1 MENQGQGPPLRNP
14 KTDLPVRRS
23 IWSKC
28 ASTRRPLLFAGNLL
42 ADAGL
47 DYSG

>member
-1 MENQGQGPPLRNP
+1 MENQGQGPARSP
-14 KTDLPVRRS
+14 KMDLPEGRS

-47 DYSG
+47 GYSG